1 VNPIS
6 ATKTK
11 KRVDN
16 MRKEEDFMRKD
27 GSTKAK
33 FQTEE
38 SSSGKNP
45 KCMQLD
51 RSHSP

>member
-27 GSTKAK
+27 GSTKARI
-33 FQTEE
+33 QTEK

-45 KCMQLD
+45 KWVQLD